1 MAGQLVYLKAA
12 PERRGPVITVLPPVG
27 TRIRYRV
34 FHSATET
41 REYYEEQLAPLPSP
55 GDGSQDSGEA
65 AFRDVLPAEEFRARL
80 TALRL
85 SHPLTDNLY
94 ALHAARIQFI
104 PFQFKPLLRL
114 LRSDRPRLLIADE
127 VGVGKTIEAG
137 LMLKELQ
144 ARQRLENIII
154 VCPKALVT
162 KWRAEMRR
170 FDEDFQPLRSETLRY
185 CLREAQ
191 LDGVWPAKYARA
203 IVHLELFR
211 NPDYLFGTEGR
222 NPRPGLAILDP
233 PAQFSLA
240 IFDEAHHLRNTETN
254 SHQLARFI
262 CDNSE
267 AAIFLSATPVHLGS
281 QNLFALLNLLRP
293 DLFPSQAVFNEMV
306 EPNRHLTQ
314 AIRHIRRRRPAE
326 SWSRDAAASLSSA
339 AATRW
344 GTNALTNDPRFLD
357 CQVGLTTPVEPTD
370 SARINFVRDLEELH
384 SLAHVMNRTR
394 RRDIGRFTIREPHT
408 VSVSFTAPQEE
419 FYQALIAFRTQVLLL
434 RYDPLVIRLIVD
446 MLERQAASCL
456 PALLPALDTFIAT
469 GRFSTSRLTDSS
481 EEEEEF
487 ELPESLRRQAED
499 LRAQAGRLPA
509 EDPKLDALLDIAWT
523 SRTAPGSGK
532 LLIFSFFIHTLH
544 YLETRLRAAGFRVGL
559 ITGQTPDDLDE
570 DHTLRPGEVT
580 RGQLRDRFRRPS
592 SDPESVDILLSSE
605 VGCEGLDYEFCDR
618 LVNYDIPWN
627 PMRLEQRIGRI
638 DRFGQRSDKVLI
650 FSFVTPGTVEE
661 RIFFRCF
668 ERLGIFRDTVGDCEE
683 VLGEMSLMEGL
694 LALARNPQ
702 LTPEQVE
709 AKARQMS
716 DNALRIVE
724 ERRRLEQEGGGLLG
738 LDQALMDETASAQ
751 AEGRFIAPS
760 ELRGMIQFFLSKS
773 DYGGA
778 LEADKQD
785 PVLYRLRLNKEARA
799 FVADKLRRWQP
810 PDRSL
815 TAFRRW
821 LDGAEPHL
829 FVTFDQATAAERRN
843 MPFITPVHPLA
854 RLATE
859 ELKSGGKALRACVR
873 AQCAEFPVGIYVFT
887 CDLWETIAV
896 RPELRLV
903 STVWDLSSQKEVPEM
918 ASHLLRLL
926 ACAGNCDRGSI
937 DAALVD
943 GSLAQID
950 QRVHEAHDAALA
962 ELARDNSRLVEQKLA
977 SLGAYHRN
985 RVARI
990 QTELANATE
999 DRIRRMKT
1007 AELAR
1012 IGQDHAAH
1020 CAGIEARR
1028 RADIVRERVAFGVM
1042 EVVHAH

>member
-1 MAGQLVYLKAA
+1 VVQVIPIAG
-12 PERRGPVITVLPPVG
+12 G
-27 TRIRYRV
+27 RIRYRV

-41 REYYEEQLAPLPSP
+41 REYYEEQLATLTSP
-55 GDGSQDSGEA
+55 GDASLDFSGSGLKD
-65 AFRDVLPAEEFRARL
+65 FLPVEEFRARL

-114 LRSDRPRLLIADE
+114 LRSDRPRLLVADE

-144 ARQRLENIII
+144 SRQRLENVII

-170 FDEDFQPLRSETLRY
+170 FDEDFEPLRSETLRY
-185 CLREAQ
+185 CLREAH
-191 LDGVWPAKYARA
+191 LDGAWPSKYARV

-211 NPDYLFGTEGR
+211 NPDYLFGTTGR
-222 NPRPGLAILDP
+222 NPLPGLVTIDP

-240 IFDEAHHLRNTETN
+240 IFDEAHHLRNTDTN
-254 SHQLARFI
+254 SHQVAQFI
-262 CDNSE
+262 CNNSE

-293 DLFPSQAVFNEMV
+293 DMFPSQAVFNEMV

-314 AIRHIRRRRPAE
+314 AIRHIRSRHPE
-326 SWSRDAAASLSSA
+326 DSWRRDAAEALSSA

-344 GTNALTNDPRFLD
+344 GASTLIKDPRFLN
-357 CQVGLTTPVEPTD
+357 CQIGLTAPVEPKDT
-370 SARINFVRDLEELH
+370 ARVNFVRDLEELH

-394 RRDIGRFTIREPHT
+394 RRDIGRFTIRDPHT
-408 VSVSFTAPQEE
+408 VSVPFTAPQEE
-419 FYQALIAFRTQVLLL
+419 FYQALIAFRTQFLLL
-434 RYDPLVIRLIVD
+434 NYDPIVVRLIVD

-456 PALLPALDTFIAT
+456 PALLPTLDTFVAT
-469 GRFSTSRLTDSS
+469 GRFSASRFTDSS
-481 EEEEEF
+481 EVDEEEF
-487 ELPESLRRQAED
+487 ELPESLQRQAGD
-499 LRAQAGRLPA
+499 LRDRGRNLPA
-509 EDPKLDALLDIAWT
+509 DDPKLDALLEIART
-523 SRTAPGSGK
+523 SLTALGSRK
-532 LLIFSFFIHTLH
+532 LLIFSFFLHTLR
-544 YLETRLRAAGFRVGL
+544 YLQTHLTAAGFRVGL

-570 DHTLRPGEVT
+570 GRRPNSDEET
-580 RGQLRDRFRRPS
+580 RGQVRDRFRRPS
-592 SDPESVDILLSSE
+592 DDARSLDILLSSE

-694 LALARNPQ
+694 LAVARNPQ
-702 LTPEQVE
+702 LTPEQAEV
-709 AKARQMS
+709 KARQLS

-724 ERRRLEQEGGGLLG
+724 ERRRLEQEGGSLLG
-738 LDQALMDETASAQ
+738 LDQALMDETVSAQ
-751 AEGRFIAPS
+751 AEGRFIDPDD
-760 ELRGMIQFFLSKS
+760 LRGMIQFFLSKLE
-773 DYGGA
+773 YGGA

-799 FVADKLRRWQP
+799 FVADKLRWWQP

-821 LDGAEPHL
+821 LDGTEPHL
-829 FVTFDQATAAERRN
+829 LVTFDQGTAAERRDI
-843 MPFITPVHPLA
+843 PFITPVHPLA

-859 ELKSGGKALRACVR
+859 ELKSGGKALKACVR
-873 AQCAEFPVGIYVFT
+873 TQSAEFPVGVYVFT

-903 STVWDLSSQKEVPEM
+903 STVWSLGSQQEIPEM

-926 ACAGNCDRGSI
+926 AGAQNCDGSSI
-937 DAALVD
+937 DAALAD
-943 GSLAQID
+943 RSMANLD
-950 QRVHEAHDAALA
+950 HRLHKAHDVALA
-962 ELARDNSRLVEQKLA
+962 ELARDNSRLVELKLA

-990 QTELANATE
+990 QTELKNPMEA
-999 DRIRRMKT
+999 RIRRMKT

-1012 IGQDHAAH
+1012 IDKDHAAH
-1020 CAGIEARR
+1020 CARIEARR
-1028 RADIVRERVAFGVM
+1028 RGDIVRERVAFGVM
-1042 EVVHAH
+1042 EVVYAH

>member
-1 MAGQLVYLKAA
+1 VIQVM
-12 PERRGPVITVLPPVG
+12 PVTG
-27 TRIRYRV
+27 GRFRYRV
-34 FHSATET
+34 FHSAIEI
-41 REYYEEQLAPLPSP
+41 REYYEEQIAPLTSSSEECP
-55 GDGSQDSGEA
+55 DSSGFTLAE
-65 AFRDVLPAEEFRARL
+65 FLPAEEFHARL

-114 LRSDRPRLLIADE
+114 LRSDRPRLLVADE

-137 LMLKELQ
+137 LILKELQ
-144 ARQRLENIII
+144 SRQRLDKIII

-170 FDEDFQPLRSETLRY
+170 FDEDFQPLNSETLRY
-185 CLREAQ
+185 CLREAH

-211 NPDYLFGTEGR
+211 NPDYLFGTTDR
-222 NPRPGLAILDP
+222 NPRPGLATLDP

-240 IFDEAHHLRNTETN
+240 IFDEAHHLRNNNTN
-254 SHQLARFI
+254 SHQLAKFI

-267 AAIFLSATPVHLGS
+267 AAILLSATPVHLGS

-293 DLFPSQAVFNEMV
+293 DLFPNLAVFNEMV

-314 AIRHIRRRRPAE
+314 AIRHIRSRQPVE
-326 SWSRDAAASLSSA
+326 TWSRDAADSLACA
-339 AATRW
+339 AATSW
-344 GTNALTNDPRFLD
+344 GMNTLITDPRFLH
-357 CQVGLTTPVEPTD
+357 CQTALTARVVPED
-370 SARINFVRDLEELH
+370 SARIKCMRDLEELH

-408 VSVSFTAPQEE
+408 VSVPFTARQQE
-419 FYQALIAFRTQVLLL
+419 FYQALIAFRIQVLLL
-434 RYDPLVIRLIVD
+434 SYDPFVIRLIID

-469 GRFSTSRLTDSS
+469 GRFSTSSLTDSS
-481 EEEEEF
+481 DEDDEF
-487 ELPESLRRQAED
+487 ELPESLRCQAEH
-499 LRAQAGRLPA
+499 LRAQAGRLPSD
-509 EDPKLDALLDIAWT
+509 DPKLDALLDIART

-532 LLIFSFFIHTLH
+532 LLVFSFFIHTLH
-544 YLETRLRAAGFRVGL
+544 YLETHLRASGFRVGL

-570 DHTLRPGEVT
+570 DRMLQPGSAT
-580 RGQLRDRFRRPS
+580 RGQLRDRFRRS
-592 SDPESVDILLSSE
+592 ACDPESLDILLSSE

-709 AKARQMS
+709 VKTRQMS

-724 ERRRLEQEGGGLLG
+724 ERRRLEKEGSGLLG
-738 LDQALMDETASAQ
+738 LDQALMDETASAR
-751 AEGRFIAPS
+751 AEGRFISPD
-760 ELRGMIQFFLSKS
+760 ELRSMIHFFLSQAE
-773 DYGGA
+773 YGGA

-785 PVLYRLRLNKEARA
+785 PVLFRLRLNKEARA
-799 FVADKLRRWQP
+799 FVADKIRRWQP

-815 TAFRRW
+815 IAFRRW
-821 LDGAEPHL
+821 LDGTEPHL
-829 FVTFDQATAAERRN
+829 LVTFDQATASDRRD

-859 ELKSGGKALRACVR
+859 ELKSDGKALRACVR
-873 AQCAEFPVGIYVFT
+873 LQSAEVPVGMYVFA

-903 STVWDLSSQKEVPEM
+903 STVWDLNSQKEVPEV

-926 ACAGNCDRGSI
+926 AFAENSDRGSI
-937 DAALVD
+937 ETEAVD
-943 GSLAQID
+943 RSLAQLD
-950 QRVHEAHDAALA
+950 QRIHKAHDAALT
-962 ELARDNSRLVEQKLA
+962 ELARDNSRLVELKLA

-985 RVARI
+985 RVAHI
-990 QTELANATE
+990 QTELENAKE
-999 DRIRRMKT
+999 DRIRRMKI
-1007 AELAR
+1007 AELNR
-1012 IGQDHAAH
+1012 IAQDHAAS
-1020 CAGIEARR
+1020 CAKIEACR
-1028 RADIVRERVAFGVM
+1028 RADIVRERVALGVM
-1042 EVVHAH
+1042 EVVHAQ